1 MEPPRAPLTLEASS
15 GCLLFTSLYP
25 AQCSKLFISFLPS
38 RPYSS
43 GDETLSS
50 GADFSGVGVGGAGG
64 DFETQLQ
71 VAQETTT
78 MMTQMHYINE
88 ICWDTCITGNPG
100 SSLSSRESNCL
111 SNCVERFVD
120 TTLLITNRSDI

>member
-1 MEPPRAPLTLEASS
+1 M
-15 GCLLFTSLYP
+15 
-25 AQCSKLFISFLPS
+25 
-38 RPYSS
+38 
-43 GDETLSS
+43 DETLSS
-50 GADFSGVGVGGAGG
+50 GPDFNLSGAAGG

-71 VAQETTT
+71 VAQEATT

-120 TTLLITNRSDI
+120 TTLLITNRSDIKKKREIAVFLILDTFYVYSVVDLVTH